1 MKITES
7 KTDLFQCKFNKKSIT
22 YDEKE
27 IFINGTKIT
36 PNKIIKHLG
45 VIFEPNLKFKK
56 TKEKIIT
63 KIKDNSNLIRCNYLQ
78 PKNVNRIVEAFL
90 HSMHVYFDLIGIIDE
105 KMIKEINVEISKYVK
120 KNIYLSKRV
129 SKNFIFNEPGK
140 GGLSIVPIQ
149 VHFDVN
155 FMTHTFRQLN
165 SEINMLKKISRE
177 NLKETKTSNEENRY
191 KGDKWE
197 RFLNTLKY
205 YNLKIVKDPDNKEKV
220 MITDEE
226 EVPVL
231 FNEIEDN
238 ESINNI
244 VKLKYYRELK
254 GNKDDAIT
262 KYDVHEIS
270 HQYWDNNY
278 LKSQEKKIM
287 MQYNSGSLY
296 NKEWMHPA
304 RCKFCRTNES
314 IKHATWECEKI
325 DTQLKEAVKKLIA
338 EILGNLIF
346 LKRILIK

>member
-129 SKNFIFNEPGK
+129 SKNFIFNEPNK
-140 GGLSIVPIQ
+140 GV
-149 VHFDVN
+149 
-155 FMTHTFRQLN
+155 
-165 SEINMLKKISRE
+165 
-177 NLKETKTSNEENRY
+177 
-191 KGDKWE
+191 
-197 RFLNTLKY
+197 
-205 YNLKIVKDPDNKEKV
+205 
-220 MITDEE
+220 
-226 EVPVL
+226 
-231 FNEIEDN
+231 
-238 ESINNI
+238 
-244 VKLKYYRELK
+244 
-254 GNKDDAIT
+254 
-262 KYDVHEIS
+262 
-270 HQYWDNNY
+270 
-278 LKSQEKKIM
+278 
-287 MQYNSGSLY
+287 
-296 NKEWMHPA
+296 
-304 RCKFCRTNES
+304 
-314 IKHATWECEKI
+314 
-325 DTQLKEAVKKLIA
+325 
-338 EILGNLIF
+338 
-346 LKRILIK
+346 